1 MSGITGIGSDT
12 ISSIL
17 DFIYAASDT
26 SASESVS
33 DDASSDTASNTS
45 EASEAADLAASLA
58 VLAAEAQLSQ
68 IETLLG
74 GSPSSDETMS
84 QLFMSAENY
93 KVLIQSDILD
103 MHPELASTLLDDGT
117 SSSSTADIEDYLSG
131 IASSGSIIDYFA

>member
-17 DFIYAASDT
+17 DSIYAASEP
-26 SASESVS
+26 SASESAS
-33 DDASSDTASNTS
+33 DGTSSDTAAKPPES
-45 EASEAADLAASLA
+45 SEAADLAASLA
-58 VLAAEAQLSQ
+58 VLAAEAQLSL
-68 IETLLG
+68 IETLFDS
-74 GSPSSDETMS
+74 SPSSDETMG

-117 SSSSTADIEDYLSG
+117 SSSSTADIEDYLRG
-131 IASSGSIIDYFA
+131 LASSGSIIDYFA